1 MPDSNKTKEKI
12 LTVTEALILNDGIE
26 KVSIRSIAKQASVNI
41 ASINY
46 YFSSKRDL
54 LTEILKRKLDNLKG
68 DLLDSLVDTKKFET
82 HQPVE
87 FITLVFDIFYR
98 EKETYFGHYKIIL
111 DPDVQSSSRLEDC
124 EKELY
129 FPIGQELLLKNL
141 NHFYPTIGQPE
152 KKRISFHIWGIIH
165 HSLFLMSQPL
175 YQTNGNSKDF
185 SLDFVKESLKKTSS
199 AILKEL

>member
-1 MPDSNKTKEKI
+1 MADSNKTKEKI
-12 LTVTEALILNDGIE
+12 LIVTEELILNNGIE
-26 KVSIRSIAKQASVNI
+26 KVSIRNIAKEASVNI

-54 LTEILKRKLDNLKG
+54 LTEILKRKLDALKG
-68 DLLDSLVDTKKFET
+68 DLLEALIHTKKFET
-82 HQPVE
+82 HKPHE
-87 FITLVFDIFYR
+87 FISLVFDSFYK

-111 DPDVQSSSRLEDC
+111 DPDVQNSQRLEDC

-129 FPIGQELLLKNL
+129 FPIGQEVLLKNL
-141 NHFYPTIGQPE
+141 NHFFPNSDKEEI
-152 KKRISFHIWGIIH
+152 KRVSFHIWGIIH

-175 YQTNGNSKDF
+175 YQTNGNSEDF
-185 SLDFVKESLKKTSS
+185 SLDFVRESLRKTSS

>member
-12 LTVTEALILNDGIE
+12 LVVTEALILNDGIE
-26 KVSIRSIAKQASVNI
+26 KVSIRNIAKQASVNI

-54 LTEILKRKLDNLKG
+54 LTEILKRKLDKLKG
-68 DLLDSLVDTKKFET
+68 DLLESLVDTKKFET

-87 FITLVFDIFYR
+87 FIGLVFDIFYR

-141 NHFYPTIGQPE
+141 NHFYPNMEKPE

-185 SLDFVKESLKKTSS
+185 SLDFVKDSLKKTSS

>member
-1 MPDSNKTKEKI
+1 MPDNNKTKEKI

-54 LTEILKRKLDNLKG
+54 LAEILKRKLDNLKG
-68 DLLDSLVDTKKFET
+68 DLLSSLVDTKKFET
-82 HQPVE
+82 QNPPE
-87 FITLVFDIFYR
+87 FIISLFDCFYK

-111 DPDVQSSSRLEDC
+111 DPDVQNSSRLEDC

-141 NHFYPTIGQPE
+141 NHFFPKME
-152 KKRISFHIWGIIH
+152 KAETKRISFHIWGIIH

-175 YQTNGNSKDF
+175 YQTNGNSEDF
-185 SLDFVKESLKKTSS
+185 SLNFVKTSLRQTSL